1 MSMVAERVHAARPP
15 MVGQALGSVLLGGVL
30 LALAYLDEN
39 ALLGGVALVQVLCVL
54 GFLAVAEAPA
64 AVGVFG
70 IAMAAAVAADVTV
83 VLDDGRVR
91 YLAGVLGLALVLG
104 LLHQLARRDR
114 SRVTESLADTLVAV
128 TLVTAAA
135 GLAAAARTPHG
146 TWPLRTALAAA
157 AAALVAGRV
166 GDLVIHRPAL
176 AIGSTRAW
184 PGLLLALGTG
194 VAAAVVVAAQDAQDH
209 LATDQAALLGLT
221 AAAAVAATDLLL
233 DLAAAELTSDETRR
247 VAALRPTSLFV
258 PFALLGPV
266 VLAAVRLLER

>member
-1 MSMVAERVHAARPP
+1 MVAERVDAARPAI
-15 MVGQALGSVLLGGVL
+15 VGQALGSVLLGGGL
-30 LALAYLDEN
+30 LALAYLDDN

-83 VLDDGRVR
+83 VVDDGRVR

-135 GLAAAARTPHG
+135 GLAATARTPHG
-146 TWPLRTALAAA
+146 VWPLRTALAAA
-157 AAALVAGRV
+157 AVALAAGRLA
-166 GDLVIHRPAL
+166 DLVMHRPAL

-194 VAAAVVVAAQDAQDH
+194 VAAAVVAAQDH

>member
-1 MSMVAERVHAARPP
+1 MVAERVHAARPP